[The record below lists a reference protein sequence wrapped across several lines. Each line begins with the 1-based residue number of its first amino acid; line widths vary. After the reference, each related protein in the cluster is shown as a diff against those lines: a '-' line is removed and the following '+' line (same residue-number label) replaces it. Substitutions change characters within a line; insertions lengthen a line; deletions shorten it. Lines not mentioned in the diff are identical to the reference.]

1 MKELEK
7 IVSTYDQINFSERKA
22 ALATVVSVQGSSYRR
37 AGARMIMTDD
47 GQWTG
52 AISGGCLEGDAL
64 RQARKIIAEGKPKL
78 VRYDTTDDQSATSLG
93 VGLGCNGIIDV
104 LIEPVNQEDNLHHI
118 HILKSFLGKPRSE
131 QQTELIATVFA
142 SESKEVDIGER
153 LFQRADNQILNFV
166 RNQELTNK
174 ILAVAPQVMSESKS
188 QSMSFILSDQKNVNV
203 FLEVLKPTVH
213 LIVFGPGYDSIP
225 LVKLAHEV
233 GWYVTLVDDRTAN
246 LQPERFPHANQML
259 EIPREE
265 VGQKLHFDELTAAVL
280 ISHSYK
286 FDLAILKQ
294 LIYKPVPYIGMLG
307 PRKRFDKMLAEMGSM
322 TEEQIRKVH
331 SPIGLDI
338 GAETPEEIALAILA
352 EIQAHFTK
360 REGGFLKQR
369 IGTIHERNGVI
380 SPNI

>member
-7 IVSTYDQINFSERKA
+7 IVATYDQINFSERKA

-78 VRYDTTDDQSATSLG
+78 VRYDTTDDQAATSLG

-118 HILKSFLGKPRSE
+118 HILKSFLGKPRAE
-131 QQTELIATVFA
+131 QETELIATVFA
-142 SESKEVDIGER
+142 SESNEVQIGER
-153 LFQRADNQILNFV
+153 LFQRADKQTINFI
-166 RNQELTNK
+166 RNQELTHK
-174 ILAVAPQVMSESKS
+174 ILAAAPQVMSEGKS
-188 QSMSFILSDQKNVNV
+188 QSMSFTLADQKNVEV
-203 FLEVLKPTVH
+203 FLEVLKPAVH
-213 LIVFGPGYDSIP
+213 LMVFGPGYDSIP

-233 GWYVTLVDDRTAN
+233 GWYVTLVDDRAAN
-246 LQPERFPHANQML
+246 LQPERFPNANQML

-265 VGQKLHFDELTAAVL
+265 IAQKLRFGELTAAIL

-294 LIYKPVPYIGMLG
+294 LIHQPISYIGMLG
-307 PRKRFDKMLAEMGSM
+307 PRKRFDKMLVEIGNM

-331 SPIGLDI
+331 NPIGLDI

-352 EIQAHFTK
+352 EIQAHFAK

-369 IGTIHERNGVI
+369 TGTIHERD
-380 SPNI
+380 